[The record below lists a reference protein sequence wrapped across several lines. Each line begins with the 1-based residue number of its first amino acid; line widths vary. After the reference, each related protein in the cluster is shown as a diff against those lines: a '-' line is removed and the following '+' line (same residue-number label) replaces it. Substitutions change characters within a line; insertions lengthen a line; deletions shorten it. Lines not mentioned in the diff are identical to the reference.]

1 MYSSNRINIQYL
13 NPKKRYVVLDALRGF
28 ALLGIILANFPE
40 FSLWT
45 FADSAVHTPLD
56 RVVRALQYFFI
67 DGKFY
72 TLFSLLFGI
81 GFSIQLDN
89 AGHRTGTFY
98 RRMAALFV
106 IGLLHLLFLWSGDI
120 LMLYAAMGMLL
131 PLFRKL
137 PAKWLFATAGLFLVL
152 PVLSDILFPHLA
164 DPLEAEQWR
173 LCERYGITEANF
185 AVWLRDIDGYG
196 DMSRFLR
203 MGAVE
208 RMWEFVSSHRYFK
221 VMGLFL
227 LGYGIGRHRIY
238 SDLEAH
244 AKLLRRV
251 LILGLAIG
259 LPVSLL
265 YTWSSMTDGHTVL
278 KDVFYLF
285 SVYPMGLAY
294 AAGFCLLFRRRPEA
308 SVWRFFA
315 APGRMACTNYL
326 GQSVF
331 GILIFYGIGLGLGA
345 GVDLLVTELIAL
357 GVYVIQVIFSR
368 FWLEHFR
375 FGPVEWIWRMF
386 TYGQRLP
393 MRRDR
398 D

>member
-1 MYSSNRINIQYL
+1 MAPL
-13 NPKKRYVVLDALRGF
+13 KRYVVLDALRGF
-28 ALLGIILANFPE
+28 ALAGIILANFPE

-45 FADSAVHTPLD
+45 FADPASWSPLD

-89 AGHRTGTFY
+89 ADQRTRTFY
-98 RRMAALFV
+98 RRMSVLFL

-131 PLFRKL
+131 PLFHRL
-137 PAKWLFATAGLFLVL
+137 PARKVLVAAGIFFVL
-152 PVLSDILFPHLA
+152 PVLSDAIFPHLA
-164 DPLEAEQWR
+164 DPLETAYWR
-173 LCERYGITEANF
+173 LCDRYGITEANF
-185 AVWLRDIDGYG
+185 GTWLRDIDGYG
-196 DMSRFLR
+196 DMHRFLR

-221 VMGLFL
+221 VLGLFL
-227 LGYGIGRHRIY
+227 LGSLIGRHKIY
-238 SDLEAH
+238 ADLTAH
-244 AKLLRRV
+244 RKLLRKV
-251 LILGLAIG
+251 LTAGLAIG

-265 YTWSSMTDGHTVL
+265 YTYLSMEGGSTVL
-278 KDVFYLF
+278 RDISYLL

-294 AAGFCLLFRRRPEA
+294 AAGFCLLFERRPESA
-308 SVWRFFA
+308 LWKKFA
-315 APGRMACTNYL
+315 ATGRMACTNYL

-357 GVYVIQVIFSR
+357 GVFAFQIIFSGIG
-368 FWLEHFR
+368 LKHFR
-375 FGPVEWIWRMF
+375 FGPVEWVWRMI
-386 TYGQRLP
+386 TYGKRLP
-393 MRRDR
+393 MRQGRD
-398 D
+398 

>member
-1 MYSSNRINIQYL
+1 MAPR
-13 NPKKRYVVLDALRGF
+13 KRYVVLDALRGF
-28 ALLGIILANFPE
+28 ALAGIILANFPE

-45 FADSAVHTPLD
+45 FADPASWSPLD

-89 AGHRTGTFY
+89 ADQRTRTFY
-98 RRMAALFV
+98 RRMSVLFL
-106 IGLLHLLFLWSGDI
+106 IGLLHLLFMWSGDI

-131 PLFRKL
+131 PLFHRL
-137 PAKWLFATAGLFLVL
+137 PARKVLVAAGIFFVL
-152 PVLSDILFPHLA
+152 PVLSDAIFPHLA
-164 DPLEAEQWR
+164 DPLETAYWR
-173 LCERYGITEANF
+173 LCDRYGITEANF
-185 AVWLRDIDGYG
+185 GTWLRDIDGYG
-196 DMSRFLR
+196 DMHRFLR

-221 VMGLFL
+221 VLGLFL
-227 LGYGIGRHRIY
+227 LGSLIGRHKIY
-238 SDLEAH
+238 ADLTAH
-244 AKLLRRV
+244 RKLLRKV
-251 LILGLAIG
+251 LTAGLAIG

-265 YTWSSMTDGHTVL
+265 YTYLSMEGGSMVL
-278 KDVFYLF
+278 RDISYLL

-294 AAGFCLLFRRRPEA
+294 AAGFCLLFERRPESA
-308 SVWRFFA
+308 LWKKFA
-315 APGRMACTNYL
+315 ATGRMACTNYL

-357 GVYVIQVIFSR
+357 GVFAFQIIFSGI
-368 FWLEHFR
+368 WLKHFR
-375 FGPVEWIWRMF
+375 FGPVEWVWRMI
-386 TYGQRLP
+386 TYGKRLP
-393 MRRDR
+393 MRQGRD
-398 D
+398 

>member
-1 MYSSNRINIQYL
+1 MAE
-13 NPKKRYVVLDALRGF
+13 KKRYIVLDALRGF

-45 FADSAVHTPLD
+45 FADPSTHTPLD
-56 RVVRALQYFFI
+56 RVVRARQYFFI

-81 GFSIQLDN
+81 GFCIQLEN
-89 AGHRTGTFY
+89 SGWRTRTFY
-98 RRMAALFV
+98 RRMATLFV

-137 PAKWLFATAGLFLVL
+137 PTRGLLAAACVFLVL
-152 PVLSDILFPHLA
+152 PVISDLLFPHLA
-164 DPLEAEQWR
+164 DPLEDGYWK
-173 LCERYGITEANF
+173 LCDRYGITAANF
-185 AVWLRDIDGYG
+185 GTWLRDIDGYG
-196 DMSRFLR
+196 GMSRFLR

-221 VMGLFL
+221 VLGLFS
-227 LGYGIGRHRIY
+227 LGYCIGRRRIFAELTAY
-238 SDLEAH
+238 RTT
-244 AKLLRRV
+244 LRRV
-251 LILGLAIG
+251 LACGLAVG
-259 LPVSLL
+259 LPVSAL
-265 YTWSSMTDGHTVL
+265 YTWSCMEGGSTVL
-278 KDVFYLF
+278 RDVFYLF

-294 AAGFCLLFRRRPEA
+294 AAGFCLLFERKPGA
-308 SVWRFFA
+308 PVWRSFGA
-315 APGRMACTNYL
+315 TGRMACSNYL

-331 GILIFYGIGLGLGA
+331 GILLFYGIGLGWGA
-345 GVDLLVTELIAL
+345 GVDLLTTELIAL
-357 GVYVIQVIFSR
+357 GVYLVQMVFSH
-368 FWLEHFR
+368 FWLERFY
-375 FGPVEWIWRMF
+375 FGPVEWVWRMI

-398 D
+398 G

>member
-1 MYSSNRINIQYL
+1 MAPR
-13 NPKKRYVVLDALRGF
+13 KRYVVLDALRGF
-28 ALLGIILANFPE
+28 ALAGIILANFPE

-45 FADSAVHTPLD
+45 FADPASWSPLD

-89 AGHRTGTFY
+89 ADQRTRTFY
-98 RRMAALFV
+98 RRMSVLFL

-131 PLFRKL
+131 PLFHRL
-137 PAKWLFATAGLFLVL
+137 PARKVLVAAGIFFVL
-152 PVLSDILFPHLA
+152 PVLSDAIFPHLA
-164 DPLEAEQWR
+164 DPLETAYWR
-173 LCERYGITEANF
+173 LCDRYGITEANF
-185 AVWLRDIDGYG
+185 GTWLRDIDGYG

-221 VMGLFL
+221 VLGLFL
-227 LGYGIGRHRIY
+227 LGSLIGRHKIY
-238 SDLEAH
+238 ADLTAH
-244 AKLLRRV
+244 RKLLRKV
-251 LILGLAIG
+251 LTAGLAIG

-265 YTWSSMTDGHTVL
+265 YTWLSMESGSTVL
-278 KDVFYLF
+278 RDISYLL

-294 AAGFCLLFRRRPEA
+294 AAGFCLLFERRPESA
-308 SVWRFFA
+308 LWKKFA
-315 APGRMACTNYL
+315 ATGRMACTNYL

-357 GVYVIQVIFSR
+357 GVFAFQIIFSGI
-368 FWLEHFR
+368 WLKHFR
-375 FGPVEWIWRMF
+375 FGPVEWVWRMI
-386 TYGQRLP
+386 TYGKRLP
-393 MRRDR
+393 MRQGRD
-398 D
+398 